1 MIINSITKFLLTVI
15 NVLITPLKWVM
26 IVPTYI
32 LLSLPLIK
40 TVYEFIVTIVWFP
53 FGIFITGISVV
64 YKNVPVL
71 GFILAFIGI
80 PLVLIGYAIS
90 YLLTPRSD
98 EERAFIEASQSYP
111 SIGDV
116 I

>member
-1 MIINSITKFLLTVI
+1 MIINKITRFLLTVTTI
-15 NVLITPLKWVM
+15 LVTPFKWVM

-32 LLSLPLIK
+32 LLSTPLIQ
-40 TVYEFIVTIVWFP
+40 TLYEFLVIVVWFP
-53 FGIFITGISVV
+53 FGVFITGISKV
-64 YKNVPVL
+64 YKSVPGL
-71 GFILAFIGI
+71 GFILALIGI
-80 PLVLIGYAIS
+80 PIVLIGYALS

-111 SIGDV
+111 SVGDV